1 MNLGCTICE
10 QARSKVIEMKVAHF
24 KCILVDV
31 LQKSQTTEIMA
42 IFLAAMVSE
51 WVNAQTSCKMK
62 KTNLQC
68 TSGQDYFY
76 LFFHDEKQINM
87 YIPK

>member
-1 MNLGCTICE
+1 
-10 QARSKVIEMKVAHF
+10 MKVAHF

-51 WVNAQTSCKMK
+51 C
-62 KTNLQC
+62 TNFLQNEENKSAMH
-68 TSGQDYFY
+68 TG
-76 LFFHDEKQINM
+76 LK
-87 YIPK
+87 